1 MAADF
6 CQQVVYTARQAL
18 KSGWLERQQEETQV
32 ASRESAESSRLLK
45 LELVAAASLLAVA
58 MGWDAWRQLG
68 LRASLTAWSLAD
80 VSLGMLAAMPPLL
93 VIPLLEWRVDRYMPG
108 LRGLRQSIDLVLAP
122 LVGRMRFV
130 EALAISALAGVS
142 EEVFF
147 RGVLQREIGVILA
160 SLIFGLF
167 HAVSLP
173 YVLWAAAVGG
183 YLGYWAQWHGNLNAP
198 IVAHTMIDIVGL
210 LYIRHV
216 VAARLES
223 S

>member
-1 MAADF
+1 
-6 CQQVVYTARQAL
+6 
-18 KSGWLERQQEETQV
+18 V
-32 ASRESAESSRLLK
+32 ASCESTANSRLLK
-45 LELVAAASLLAVA
+45 LELVVAAGLLAVA
-58 MGWDAWRQLG
+58 MGWNAWRQLD
-68 LRASLTAWSLAD
+68 LQTSLTTWSLAD
-80 VSLGMLAAMPPLL
+80 VSLGILAAMPPLL

-108 LRGLRQSIDLVLAP
+108 LRGLRQSIHLVLAP
-122 LVGRMRFV
+122 LVGRMRFAEV
-130 EALAISALAGVS
+130 LAISALAGVS

-160 SLIFGLF
+160 SVVFGLF

-183 YLGYWAQWHGNLNAP
+183 YLGCLAQWHGNLSAP

-216 VAARLES
+216 VAPRLES
-223 S
+223 G

>member
-1 MAADF
+1 M
-6 CQQVVYTARQAL
+6 
-18 KSGWLERQQEETQV
+18 
-32 ASRESAESSRLLK
+32 ASRESTASSRLLK
-45 LELVAAASLLAVA
+45 LELVVAAGLLAVA
-58 MGWDAWRQLG
+58 MGWDAWRQLD
-68 LRASLTAWSLAD
+68 LQASLTTWSLAD
-80 VSLGMLAAMPPLL
+80 VSLGLLAAMPPLL

-108 LRGLRQSIDLVLAP
+108 LQGLRQSIHLVLAP
-122 LVGRMRFV
+122 LVGRMRLAEV
-130 EALAISALAGVS
+130 LAISALAGVS

-183 YLGYWAQWHGNLNAP
+183 YLGCVAQWHGNLSAP
-198 IVAHTMIDIVGL
+198 IVAHTMIDTVGL

-216 VAARLES
+216 VVPRLES
-223 S
+223 G